1 MNRNRVAALGVAVLG
16 VLLAGLAV
24 PLWAHHSTTM
34 FVMDKQTTL
43 EGTITEVAW
52 GNPHSVL
59 FIDAKPTDQPDAA
72 VKNWSIE
79 APSPRRLT
87 TLGWQK
93 DTVKA
98 GDKVKI
104 TGFARKD
111 GKTQILFI
119 ELSDEQGHKFGMKRS
134 DYVAD

>member
-1 MNRNRVAALGVAVLG
+1 MKHNLVAALGV
-16 VLLAGLAV
+16 LLVGLAV

-52 GNPHSVL
+52 GNPHSVI
-59 FIDAKPTDQPDAA
+59 FVDAKPADQPDAT

-79 APSPRRLT
+79 APSPRRLS
-87 TLGWQK
+87 TLGWNRE
-93 DTVKA
+93 TVKA

-119 ELSDEQGHKFGMKRS
+119 ELTDEKGHRFGMNRA
-134 DYVAD
+134 DYQGE

>member
-1 MNRNRVAALGVAVLG
+1 MKHNLVAALGV
-16 VLLAGLAV
+16 LLVGLAV

-59 FIDAKPTDQPDAA
+59 FIDAKPTDQPNAA

-87 TLGWQK
+87 TMGWQR

-119 ELSDEQGHKFGMKRS
+119 ELTDDKGHRFGMQRA
-134 DYVAD
+134 DYTAD

>member
-1 MNRNRVAALGVAVLG
+1 MKHNRVAALGVAVLG
-16 VLLAGLAV
+16 VLVIGLAV

-59 FIDAKPTDQPDAA
+59 FIDAKPADQPDAA

-119 ELSDEQGHKFGMKRS
+119 ELTDGQGHHFGMKRA
-134 DYVAD
+134 DYAGD

>member
-1 MNRNRVAALGVAVLG
+1 MKHNRVAALGVAVLG
-16 VLLAGLAV
+16 VLVVGLAV
-24 PLWAHHSTTM
+24 PLFAHHSTTM

-59 FIDAKPTDQPDAA
+59 FVDAKPVDQPNAA

-93 DTVKA
+93 DTIKA

-104 TGFARKD
+104 TGFARED
-111 GKTQILFI
+111 GKTQVLFI
-119 ELSDEQGHKFGMKRS
+119 ELTDEQGHHFGMKRS
-134 DYVAD
+134 DYAGD

>member
-1 MNRNRVAALGVAVLG
+1 MNRSRVAALGV
-16 VLLAGLAV
+16 LLVALAV

-59 FIDAKPTDQPDAA
+59 FIDAKPADQPDAA
-72 VKNWSIE
+72 MKNLSIE
-79 APSPRRLT
+79 APSPRRLST
-87 TLGWQK
+87 MGWQK

>member
-1 MNRNRVAALGVAVLG
+1 MKHNLVAAVGI
-16 VLLAGLAV
+16 LLVGLTL

-59 FIDAKPTDQPDAA
+59 FIDAKPSDQPNGA

-79 APSPRRLT
+79 APSPRRLL
-87 TLGWQK
+87 TLGWNK
-93 DTVKA
+93 ETVKA

-119 ELSDEQGHKFGMKRS
+119 ELTDEKGHRFGMNRA
-134 DYVAD
+134 DYQGE

>member
-1 MNRNRVAALGVAVLG
+1 MNRNRVAALGV
-16 VLLAGLAV
+16 LLAALAV

-34 FVMDKQTTL
+34 FVMDKQTIL

-59 FIDAKPTDQPDAA
+59 FIDAKPTDQPSATM
-72 VKNWSIE
+72 KNWSIE
-79 APSPRRLT
+79 APSPRRLST
-87 TLGWQK
+87 MGWNK
-93 DTVKA
+93 ETVKA

-119 ELSDEQGHKFGMKRS
+119 ELTDDKGHRFGINRA
-134 DYVAD
+134 DYTAD

>member
-1 MNRNRVAALGVAVLG
+1 MNRNRVAALGV
-16 VLLAGLAV
+16 LLVSLAV
-24 PLWAHHSTTM
+24 PLLAHHSTTM
-34 FVMDKQTTL
+34 FVMDKQTVL

-59 FIDAKPTDQPDAA
+59 FIDAKPTDQPNAA

-79 APSPRRLT
+79 APSPRRLS

-104 TGFARKD
+104 TGFTRKD
-111 GKTQILFI
+111 GKAQILFI
-119 ELSDEQGHKFGMKRS
+119 ELTDEKGHRFGMQRS
-134 DYVAD
+134 DYAGE